1 MCCLFNA
8 VLLDKFLTVEL
19 ICYWL
24 ALVNMS
30 IFLFKSLTFL
40 MFVEVVLEANEA
52 PCENS
57 YVLSLDKID

>member
-52 PCENS
+52 PCEYS